1 MSPPPSLD
9 KGAYDTGSEVVS
21 GLPAPR
27 RGIRILI
34 IHTNRLFR
42 EGLAIVLGQQPNVT
56 VVSTAECATEIL
68 GELNA
73 LQPTIAIL
81 DLCLPGREGLG
92 EARLIH
98 SSYKEAK
105 ILMLG
110 LTDLESDVLAAIEA
124 GAAGYLPKE
133 ASIEDLRR
141 HIRAVAS
148 GEALVSP
155 KVAAVLFSRVA
166 DAANKRDVRRALGLP
181 NLTRR
186 ELEIVG
192 LIEQG
197 LSNKEIAV
205 RLRIELPTV
214 KNHVHKILDKLQL
227 DGRREAARFARERGI
242 IASAR

>member
-1 MSPPPSLD
+1 MAFWGLEVEWHERDVVVPAFRQWLEAQGWETETETEFVDAVAHRGNEYRPLRSSSRRRSTPPRAS
-9 KGAYDTGSEVVS
+9 
-21 GLPAPR
+21 
-27 RGIRILI
+27 RIS
-34 IHTNRLFR
+34 
-42 EGLAIVLGQQPNVT
+42 
-56 VVSTAECATEIL
+56 ST
-68 GELNA
+68 
-73 LQPTIAIL
+73 
-81 DLCLPGREGLG
+81 
-92 EARLIH
+92 
-98 SSYKEAK
+98 S
-105 ILMLG
+105 
-110 LTDLESDVLAAIEA
+110 AAITKKQA
-124 GAAGYLPKE
+124 GDAG
-133 ASIEDLRR
+133 
-141 HIRAVAS
+141 
-148 GEALVSP
+148 
-155 KVAAVLFSRVA
+155 AVLFSRVA